1 MEADS
6 NIRLE
11 KFSFGKASKIYD
23 IPKSTL
29 VDIDKVK
36 GRRPLHAAQ
45 GPHPVL
51 TDLRGKTGTMVHRY
65 GQYLIWSHTA

>member
-45 GPHPVL
+45 GPHL
-51 TDLRGKTGTMVHRY
+51 
-65 GQYLIWSHTA
+65 S